1 MIALIFARGGSK
13 RVPRKNV
20 LMLGNH
26 PLIAYPIMEAKKV
39 VEKVYVSTDDQEIS
53 DIAKLYGAEVI
64 IRPSR
69 LTTDS
74 SGELESFKHF
84 IDITNYSGDILQLRA
99 TTPLIKE
106 SVLKDIIS
114 YFYENESNCT
124 SLRSGHE
131 TSECVFKY
139 FVKNDIYWNGIASN
153 MGGEYYNKPS
163 QSLPKTYSPNGYA
176 DIIKTSTIKNG
187 YIHGDKILAY
197 LTEFVPEVD
206 SYMDF
211 EFLQFYYKKYFKNSN

>member
-13 RVPRKNV
+13 RVPKKNI

-64 IRPSR
+64 IRPLH
-69 LTTDS
+69 LTTDTS
-74 SGELESFKHF
+74 DELESFKHF
-84 IDITNYSGDILQLRA
+84 IKTVNYSGNILQLRA

-106 SVLKDIIS
+106 NVLKDIIAC
-114 YFYENESNCT
+114 FKKNEGDCT

-131 TSECVFKY
+131 TSESAFKY
-139 FVKNDIYWNGIASN
+139 FTKNGIYWNGIVTN
-153 MGGEYYNKPS
+153 MSGEYYNKPS
-163 QSLPKTYSPNGYA
+163 QLLPKTYSPNGYA
-176 DIIKTSTIKNG
+176 DIIKTSTIESG
-187 YIHGDKILAY
+187 CIHGNKILAY
-197 LTEFVPEVD
+197 LTEPAPEVD

-211 EFLQFYYKKYFKNSN
+211 EFLQFYYKKYYEST